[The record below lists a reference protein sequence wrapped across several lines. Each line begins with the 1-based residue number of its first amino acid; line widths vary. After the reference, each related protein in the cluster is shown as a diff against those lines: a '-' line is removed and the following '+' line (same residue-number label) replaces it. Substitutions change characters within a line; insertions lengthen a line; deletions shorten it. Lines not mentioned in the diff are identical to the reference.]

1 MKKINKKIL
10 VTIFIFLIVILL
22 SISYII
28 ANNSNNTN
36 LEINNEK
43 IYYQIKYLDSQ
54 IIYMSNSFNNIIDWN
69 KLQKDLK
76 QLYNYWN
83 GSILDFN
90 NLDIEKTNLTDFGKT
105 LDNLSIAIKNQN
117 REESL
122 KNLLKLYE
130 KLIIYNKS
138 LNYNENYTNILYA
151 KYNLLISYSIV
162 ENGNWTLTHESILK
176 CDNYLSNLVNSMDIN
191 QYEQYN
197 INQAYIAVKELEN
210 LINIKDIDLY
220 YMKYNIAMEKIQNI

>member
-69 KLQKDLK
+69 KLQNNLE

-83 GSILDFN
+83 SSILDFN

-138 LNYNENYTNILYA
+138 LNYDENYTNILYA

-162 ENGNWTLTHESILK
+162 ENGNWTLTYESILK
-176 CDNYLSNLVNSMDIN
+176 CDTYLSNLVNSMNIN

-197 INQAYIAVKELEN
+197 INQAYIAIKELEN

-220 YMKYNIAMEKIQNI
+220 YMKYNIAMEKLENI

>member
-10 VTIFIFLIVILL
+10 ISIFVFLIVILL

-28 ANNSNNTN
+28 ANNTNNTN
-36 LEINNEK
+36 LEVNNEK

-54 IIYMSNSFNNIIDWN
+54 IIYMSNSFNNITDWN
-69 KLQKDLK
+69 KLQNNLE

-83 GSILDFN
+83 SSILDFN
-90 NLDIEKTNLTDFGKT
+90 SLDIENTNLTDFGKI

-117 REESL
+117 REEAL
-122 KNLLKLYE
+122 KNLVKLYE

-138 LNYNENYTNILYA
+138 LNYDENYKNILYA

-162 ENGNWTLTHESILK
+162 ENGNWTLTHESILR
-176 CDNYLSNLVNSMDIN
+176 CDTYLSNLVNSMNIN

-210 LINIKDIDLY
+210 LINTKDLDLY
-220 YMKYNIAMEKIQNI
+220 YMKYNIAMEKLENI

>member
-10 VTIFIFLIVILL
+10 VTIFVFLIVILL

-69 KLQKDLK
+69 KLQKDLE

-83 GSILDFN
+83 SSILDFN
-90 NLDIEKTNLTDFGKT
+90 NLEIEKVNLTDFGKT

-138 LNYNENYTNILYA
+138 LNYDENYTNILYA

-162 ENGNWTLTHESILK
+162 ENENWTLTHESILRS
-176 CDNYLSNLVNSMDIN
+176 DTYLSNLVNSMNIN
-191 QYEQYN
+191 KYEQYN

-220 YMKYNIAMEKIQNI
+220 YMKYNIAMEKLENI

>member
-10 VTIFIFLIVILL
+10 ITIFVFLIVILL

-83 GSILDFN
+83 SSILDFN

-105 LDNLSIAIKNQN
+105 IDNLSIAIKNQN

-162 ENGNWTLTHESILK
+162 ENGNWTLTHESILR
-176 CDNYLSNLVNSMDIN
+176 CDTYLSNLVNSMNIN

-210 LINIKDIDLY
+210 LINIKDINLY
-220 YMKYNIAMEKIQNI
+220 YMKYNIAMEKLENI

>member
-10 VTIFIFLIVILL
+10 VTIFVFLIVILL

-162 ENGNWTLTHESILK
+162 ENGNWTLTHESILR
-176 CDNYLSNLVNSMDIN
+176 CDTYLSNLVNSMNIN

-220 YMKYNIAMEKIQNI
+220 YMKYNIAMEKLENI